1 MGSINIRRK
10 KGKTFPIH
18 EKKCFVRNW
27 RGDVSKHA
35 HLRFFAK
42 CGRKHPK
49 HFLNDISFSDL
60 FCASI
65 LSDFFS
71 EVLFCFSLMTKQNRN
86 RSRIKVFCKNL
97 FVENLPTSDWR
108 QTSKVRWKSI
118 FLSRVQIRLHIN
130 LSKSNSSKAT
140 VFIFF
145 LFADRWMDMRWLGA
159 FSPSRTGPPH
169 AAVPGVWFVRSD
181 RLWGGSVLRG
191 RGGNAREG
199 CVMPRW
205 PRPRRTP
212 AKRAGTEQRE
222 AKEGGSKRG
231 GKRRWRSVLLPA
243 GGRQGH
249 LYKAHRQRGA
259 PRRQSSPASCKQV

>member
-1 MGSINIRRK
+1 MKRNALWGIEE
-10 KGKTFPIH
+10 GTFPNMPIWGFLLSVV
-18 EKKCFVRNW
+18 ENTQNISWMTFLFLICSVLLSFQTSFQKCCSAFLWWQNKIGIEVE
-27 RGDVSKHA
+27 SK
-35 HLRFFAK
+35 FTVK
-42 CGRKHPK
+42 TC
-49 HFLNDISFSDL
+49 
-60 FCASI
+60 
-65 LSDFFS
+65 
-71 EVLFCFSLMTKQNRN
+71 
-86 RSRIKVFCKNL
+86 L

-145 LFADRWMDMRWLGA
+145 LFADRWMDMLWLGA